1 MYIHQNIATDARNE
15 GAKDIAQ
22 CLDPSRDTHS
32 SQSRGVRGHSCEGRL
47 IGLRDI
53 HDEDIREDRQSKSL
67 DHRKE
72 ERKEKSKV
80 KEKQ

>member
-1 MYIHQNIATDARNE
+1 MQIHRTIATDFRNE

-22 CLDPSRDTHS
+22 CLYPSRDTHS

-53 HDEDIREDRQSKSL
+53 HDEDIREDGRSTGL
-67 DHRKE
+67 DDRKKERKE
-72 ERKEKSKV
+72 EK
-80 KEKQ
+80 